1 MYLGSKIL
9 SGAEVFGKNIKF
21 DSGNIGMISGK
32 LLILFIKLQ
41 KLVIM
46 FALGRGAL

>member
-21 DSGNIGMISGK
+21 DSGNTGIVSGK
-32 LLILFIKLQ
+32 LLILFINKN
-41 KLVIM
+41 
-46 FALGRGAL
+46 